1 MKIRSSNFLHLP
13 VFFLAAAL
21 ALTGCGASS
30 EKNVTVAETAAAA
43 APAAGSHSPEAPLK
57 KMAAPTSEPLQTP
70 PLKAKCLPKTKA
82 VSPLRYRLEES

>member
-30 EKNVTVAETAAAA
+30 EKSVTVAET
-43 APAAGSHSPEAPLK
+43 PPLPLLPDPLPLKAPLK

-70 PLKAKCLPKTKA
+70 AREAKCLPKTKA